1 MLLSSLYRILLPA
14 RRCVAWSALAL
25 LAVLPAL
32 TFAQRPLPRALYIIQ
47 PGPDVPGFPEYAGSI
62 NLIYNNNGAR
72 QAFVDFLHRE
82 YNDYDVQYTCVYL
95 MVETDLLANSS
106 YRENLGG
113 LLRFFR
119 KNGVNRVEAMYYP
132 SDRTGSYS
140 GGTAAFAEAVRS
152 FNNRPASGENTN
164 DRAMPRDDDTNDTDG
179 DTADDATIDAAI
191 DVAYNTSYES
201 ADITPA
207 ARGDDARFDAL
218 HFFLMPNR
226 YEAFRSFEN
235 RHSRANQV
243 LFDRILGDMKQGIEA
258 AGNMPIVV
266 TADAD
271 SFFGVGETMVHSTGM
286 SFGVS
291 ISAMADKVVVMNY
304 RDFSTGSR
312 RAADGSQTAGLLLN
326 IRPVLHVL
334 ARDNVRA
341 DMALNAAPYRH
352 PRYGNNSGF
361 SAIPGYREGRS
372 GRRDLNRQL
381 RRTERNLTPAER
393 TTLHHMAIFYYGA
406 Y

>member
-1 MLLSSLYRILLPA
+1 MLTLRRLIACYGLILLS
-14 RRCVAWSALAL
+14 
-25 LAVLPAL
+25 VLPAL

-72 QAFVDFLHRE
+72 QAFVNFLRRE
-82 YNDYDVQYTCVYL
+82 YNDYEVQYTCVYL

-106 YRENLGG
+106 YRENLAG

-132 SDRTGSYS
+132 SDRSDGYS

-152 FNNRPASGENTN
+152 FNNMPASGENTN
-164 DRAMPRDDDTNDTDG
+164 DSAMPRDDDTI
-179 DTADDATIDAAI
+179 DTADDATIDVAIDAAI
-191 DVAYNTSYES
+191 DVAINTSYES

-226 YEAFRSFEN
+226 YETFRSFEN
-235 RHSRANQV
+235 RHSRANQE
-243 LFDRILGDMKQGIEA
+243 LYDRLLGDMMQAREA
-258 AGNMPIVV
+258 AGNMQIVV

-271 SFFGVGETMVHSTGM
+271 SFFGVGETMVHSTGK

-291 ISAMADKVVVMNY
+291 ISSMADKVAVMNY

-312 RAADGSQTAGLLLN
+312 RAGDGSQTAGLLLN

-334 ARDNVRA
+334 GRENKRV
-341 DMALNAAPYRH
+341 DMVVNAAPYRH

-381 RRTERNLTPAER
+381 RRTERNLTPSER

>member
-1 MLLSSLYRILLPA
+1 MLTLRRFIAWAGLILL
-14 RRCVAWSALAL
+14 LM
-25 LAVLPAL
+25 LPAL

-62 NLIYNNNGAR
+62 DLIYNNNAAR
-72 QAFVDFLHRE
+72 QAFVNFLRRE
-82 YNDYDVQYTCVYL
+82 YNDHEVQYTCVYL

-106 YRENLGG
+106 YRENLAG

-119 KNGVNRVEAMYYP
+119 KNGVKRVEAMYYP
-132 SDRTGSYS
+132 SDRSDGYS

-152 FNNRPASGENTN
+152 FNNMPDAAGENVN
-164 DRAMPRDDDTNDTDG
+164 
-179 DTADDATIDAAI
+179 
-191 DVAYNTSYES
+191 ES
-201 ADITPA
+201 AIP
-207 ARGDDARFDAL
+207 RDDARFDAL
-218 HFFLMPNR
+218 HYFLMPNR
-226 YEAFRSFEN
+226 YETFRSFEN
-235 RHSRANQV
+235 RHSRANQE
-243 LFDRILGDMKQGIEA
+243 LFDRILGEMKQAREA
-258 AGNMPIVV
+258 AGNMQIVV

-271 SFFGVGETMVHSTGM
+271 SFFGVGETMVYSTGK

-291 ISAMADKVVVMNY
+291 ISAMADRVAVMNY

-312 RAADGSQTAGLLLN
+312 RAGDGSQTAGLLLN

-334 ARDNVRA
+334 GRENKRV
-341 DMALNAAPYRH
+341 DMVVNAAPYRH

-381 RRTERNLTPAER
+381 RRTERNLTSAER
-393 TTLHHMAIFYYGA
+393 NTLHHMAIFYYGA